1 MQQHTLQMSYYKNA
15 WLIYGVST
23 EKTTE
28 ALPENKLEEM
38 CITFVKF

>member
-1 MQQHTLQMSYYKNA
+1 MSYYKNA
-15 WLIYGVST
+15 WPFYGVST

-28 ALPENKLEEM
+28 ALLEKKLEEM